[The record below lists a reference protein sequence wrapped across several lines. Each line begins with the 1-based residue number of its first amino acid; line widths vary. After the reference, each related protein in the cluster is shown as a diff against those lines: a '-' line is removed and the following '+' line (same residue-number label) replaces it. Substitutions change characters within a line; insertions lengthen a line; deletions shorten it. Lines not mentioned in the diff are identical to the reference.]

1 MKSVNLGRKYRELQ
15 GTPLTR
21 FISDSAM
28 NFASFLFKHASVRA
42 STYVIDLDGE
52 IEHKD
57 FYCEVLEDICDVH
70 PCPIKQLCVNA
81 GFTKK

>member
-1 MKSVNLGRKYRELQ
+1 MNLGRKYREVE
-15 GTPLTR
+15 GNPLTR

-42 STYVIDLDGE
+42 LTYIVDLDDGLRE
-52 IEHKD
+52 QEN
-57 FYCEVLEDICDVH
+57 YCEVLEDVCDMN
-70 PCPIKQLCVNA
+70 PCPVKQLCVNA